1 MPISGNDFER
11 TGREPSALLVDFLK
25 VNYRDAFSL
34 DELVGAMEL
43 MGKNMTREEMETLLS
58 SLEYG
63 GKVESKVVDCV
74 TYYRYA
80 KVMGLRL
87 I

>member
-1 MPISGNDFER
+1 MPIRSDDFER
-11 TGREPSALLVDFLK
+11 TERAPSALLVDFLR

-43 MGKNMTREEMETLLS
+43 MGKSMTTEEVETLLS
-58 SLEYG
+58 SLAYG
-63 GKVESKVVDCV
+63 GKVESRVVDCV

-80 KVMGLRL
+80 KVVGHRL